1 MDSWLENLASRWN
14 GWGLA
19 LYCLIVFS
27 FACLL
32 CGAVGIERER
42 HGYAAGLR
50 THILVGLGSC
60 IFTIVSEFAF
70 ASSDQSFDPGRIA
83 AQVVPGIGFIGA
95 GAILQNGLSIKG
107 LTTAA
112 TLWIS
117 AAIGM
122 ATGAGLVIE
131 AAIGTA
137 FALAILILLK
147 FLEGR
152 RKGGKRT
159 VRLAY
164 VIPRGEMSLGKVTAI
179 LDRLGLNIKD
189 VDIGSCYHE
198 GAKCSKIVVTF
209 RIKDFDQVNQVM
221 DEIMKDVAPLA
232 METVK

>member
-1 MDSWLENLASRWN
+1 MDTWLKDLVDRWN

-19 LYCLIVFS
+19 VYCLIIFT
-27 FACLL
+27 FACIL
-32 CGAVGIERER
+32 CGAVGLERER

-60 IFTIVSEFAF
+60 VFTIVSEFAF
-70 ASSDQSFDPGRIA
+70 ANSDQSFDPGRIA

-137 FALAILILLK
+137 FALTILILLK
-147 FLEGR
+147 FFEGW

-164 VIPRGEMSLGKVTAI
+164 VIPRGDMSLGKVTAI
-179 LDRLGLNIKD
+179 LDRFGLNIKD
-189 VDIGSCYHE
+189 VDIGTCYHD
-198 GAKCSKIVVTF
+198 GTKCSKIVVTF
-209 RIKDFDQVNQVM
+209 QVKDMKQVNEVM
-221 DEIMKDVAPLA
+221 DEIMKDIAPLA
-232 METVK
+232 MENIK